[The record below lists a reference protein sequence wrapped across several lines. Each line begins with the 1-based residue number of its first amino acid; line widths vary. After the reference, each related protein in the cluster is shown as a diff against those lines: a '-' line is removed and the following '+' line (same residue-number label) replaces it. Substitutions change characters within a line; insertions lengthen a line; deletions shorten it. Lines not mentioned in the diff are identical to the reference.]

1 MMTTLIIVIVIVATL
16 GSIFWVLP
24 SPHERKRMRF
34 RQAAISQGM
43 SVQFVKPDIPPAL
56 TNKVA
61 SQAYCIGYRLTFHDS
76 NPLTSI
82 RFYRSEAEA
91 TDWWQDS
98 RGSQQTVA
106 EEHLMATLNALPD
119 DVRAVMVGGPCV
131 TAVWQERGEEA
142 DIEQIKRQLVS
153 LTDQL
158 MVVG

>member
-1 MMTTLIIVIVIVATL
+1 MTTLIIVIVIVATL

-43 SVQFVKPDIPPAL
+43 SVQFVKSDIPPAL
-56 TNKVA
+56 TNKAA

-76 NPLTSI
+76 KPLTSI
-82 RFYRSEAEA
+82 RYYRSEAEA

-106 EEHLMATLNALPD
+106 EEHLVATLNALPD
-119 DVRAVMVGGPCV
+119 DVRRTNAP
-131 TAVWQERGEEA
+131 
-142 DIEQIKRQLVS
+142 DLPNLIFNPFPIL
-153 LTDQL
+153 
-158 MVVG
+158 